1 MQVNFVEKKKEW
13 NNFVLENKGSFLQS
27 FEWGEFQKKAG
38 KKVWRIQIKEKK
50 EVLFQAQIIKEKF
63 PFKNCLYLPLGPV
76 FRGDFLRVDLFDVF
90 LREVRKISEKEE
102 AIFLKVEPQK
112 NFRFPFVQARS
123 SIKRY
128 QPQRSLV
135 LDLSRSKEEIF
146 GNFHPK
152 TRYNV
157 RLSLR
162 KGVNTRISEPTSI
175 KEDFES
181 FYNLIEKTS
190 KRDGFTPF
198 SSKYYKNLLQIE
210 NNSENASKLD
220 LEAKLF
226 LAEFKGKI
234 IAANIVLFFNQRSFY
249 LHGAFEYKYRYLM
262 APYLLQW
269 EQIRQAKQ
277 RGCVE
282 YDFWGVDEEKW
293 PGVTRFKRSFKG
305 REIVYPEGKDFAF
318 SKFWYNSYRFL
329 KTMLFR

>member
-1 MQVNFVEKKKEW
+1 MQVNFVEKKREW
-13 NNFVLENKGSFLQS
+13 NDFVLENKGSFLQS

-38 KKVWRIQIKEKK
+38 KKVWRIQIKEKG

-90 LREVRKISEKEE
+90 LKEAGKISEKEE

-112 NFRFPFVQARS
+112 NFRFPFVKARS

-135 LDLSRSKEEIF
+135 LDLCRDKEETF
-146 GNFHPK
+146 ANFHPK

-162 KGVNTRISEPTSI
+162 KGVNTRVSGLASI
-175 KEDFES
+175 EEDFKS
-181 FYNLIEKTS
+181 FYNLIAKTS

-198 SSKYYKNLLQIE
+198 PSEYYKNLLR
-210 NNSENASKLD
+210 SENDSLK
-220 LEAKLF
+220 AKLF
-226 LAEFKGKI
+226 VAEFKGEI
-234 IAANIVLFFNQRSFY
+234 IAANIVLFFNQRAFY
-249 LHGAFEYKYRYLM
+249 LHGAFEYKYRHLM

-329 KTMLFR
+329 RTMLFR